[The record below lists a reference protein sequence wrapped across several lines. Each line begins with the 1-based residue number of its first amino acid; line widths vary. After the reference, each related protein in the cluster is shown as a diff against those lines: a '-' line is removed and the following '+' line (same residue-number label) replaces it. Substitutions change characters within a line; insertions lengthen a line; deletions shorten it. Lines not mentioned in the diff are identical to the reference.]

1 MEASLII
8 NVVKNLTGASIL
20 TLPSAVASFSSAE
33 LVLFPST
40 FIVCLSG
47 FLSAYTFARLGS
59 LSIRLGAFTYQGLWK
74 ATVSR
79 NHPLVGA
86 LLILKLF
93 LTNMIHT
100 IVVWDT
106 SATLLSPILGLRDVY
121 TDILISIL
129 ILYPLCLLED
139 LRNLSKVSFLGVLTC
154 IYAVYVCVHHYLDGS
169 YQSSQEVEFY
179 VRSPHRLVSISS
191 SLFIAHYNAPKFSQG
206 VSEHPQQFRRA
217 TYVAFLVV
225 IILNLLVMA
234 SGFLTF
240 RDRTTS
246 MILNNY
252 RLDDRLVIWARFCLA
267 VSVITGYPLGFMS
280 LRDSMTDF
288 VMPYFNLRPYYSL
301 LTAALLGSIV
311 VSCLIFEDLALVCS
325 ASGAII
331 APLLA
336 YILPI
341 LMDINHSGSSWLS
354 ILCLV
359 LGNLLIFSGLQAL
372 LSLKA
377 AIGIQSLVTLYCVKE
392 YKENKQKV
400 DTQILV

>member
-20 TLPSAVASFSSAE
+20 TLPFAVANFSSAK
-33 LVLFPST
+33 LVILPST
-40 FIVCLSG
+40 LIVCLAG

-79 NHPLVGA
+79 HHLLVGI

-106 SATLLSPILGLRDVY
+106 SFSLLSPVLGLGETY
-121 TDILISIL
+121 TDILISTL
-129 ILYPLCLLED
+129 VLYPLCLLED

-154 IYAVYVCVHHYLDGS
+154 IYAVYVCVHHYLDNS
-169 YQSSQEVEFY
+169 YQSSQEVPFY

-191 SLFIAHYNAPKFSQG
+191 SLFIAHYNAPKFSQV
-206 VSEHPQQFRRA
+206 VSEHPHQFRRA
-217 TYVAFLVV
+217 TYVAYSVV
-225 IILNLLVMA
+225 LMLNLLVMA

-240 RDRTTS
+240 RDGATS

-252 RLDDRLVIWARFCLA
+252 RVDDRLVIWARVCLA
-267 VSVITGYPLGFMS
+267 VSVITGYPLGFMC

-288 VMPYFNLRPYYSL
+288 VMPYFNLRPYYSW
-301 LTAALLGSIV
+301 LTAGLLGSIV
-311 VSCLIFEDLALVCS
+311 VSCLLFKDLA
-325 ASGAII
+325 
-331 APLLA
+331 
-336 YILPI
+336 PI
-341 LMDINHSGSSWLS
+341 
-354 ILCLV
+354 
-359 LGNLLIFSGLQAL
+359 
-372 LSLKA
+372 
-377 AIGIQSLVTLYCVKE
+377 
-392 YKENKQKV
+392 
-400 DTQILV
+400 